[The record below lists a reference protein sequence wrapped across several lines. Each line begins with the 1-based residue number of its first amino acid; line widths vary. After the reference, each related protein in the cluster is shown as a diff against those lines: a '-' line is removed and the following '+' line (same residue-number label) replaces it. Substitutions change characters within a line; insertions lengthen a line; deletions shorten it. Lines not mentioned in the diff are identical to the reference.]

1 MEVCDNNSLCG
12 RYEFPVYKACVIHIS
27 SLVVVLFF
35 ATEIR
40 IYKNDEKNDCMLYF
54 KNTGNN

>member
-1 MEVCDNNSLCG
+1 MKVCDNNSLCG
-12 RYEFPVYKACVIHIS
+12 KYEFPVYKVCVIHIG

-40 IYKNDEKNDCMLYF
+40 ICKNDEKNDCTLYF
-54 KNTGNN
+54 KGTGNN